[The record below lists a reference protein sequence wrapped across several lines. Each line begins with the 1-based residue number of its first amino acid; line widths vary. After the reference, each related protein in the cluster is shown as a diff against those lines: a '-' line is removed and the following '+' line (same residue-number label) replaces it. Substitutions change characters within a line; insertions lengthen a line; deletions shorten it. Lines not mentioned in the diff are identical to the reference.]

1 MSVKNMCTMCTV
13 CTQHSGFAQVTS
25 PFHLRYK
32 SVSPPLQVRC
42 KSVLNPFPMF
52 GDILDASPGGYVLLL
67 ALLRL
72 ELFGTHGTH
81 STHIFYRHPIGVKER
96 ERIT

>member
-1 MSVKNMCTMCTV
+1 MKNMCTMCTV
-13 CTQHSGFAQVTS
+13 CTQHVGIC
-25 PFHLRYK
+25 PGYR

-52 GDILDASPGGYVLLL
+52 GDIWMLHRGYVLLL

-72 ELFGTHGTH
+72 ELFGTHGRH
-81 STHIFYRHPIGVKER
+81 STHIFYRHPIGVKR
-96 ERIT
+96 KGTNNLNN